1 MIIKTDA
8 GPGVG
13 VSNFEVQFRNFNF
26 EDEEETEDGEESV
39 DSEHDDGEGEIVA
52 VIESDS
58 GNEDSHI
65 GSEDESDEMHAPQI
79 YQGSV
84 VTSRSGS

>member
-1 MIIKTDA
+1 M
-8 GPGVG
+8 
-13 VSNFEVQFRNFNF
+13 
-26 EDEEETEDGEESV
+26 
-39 DSEHDDGEGEIVA
+39 VA

-84 VTSRSGS
+84 VTSRSGR